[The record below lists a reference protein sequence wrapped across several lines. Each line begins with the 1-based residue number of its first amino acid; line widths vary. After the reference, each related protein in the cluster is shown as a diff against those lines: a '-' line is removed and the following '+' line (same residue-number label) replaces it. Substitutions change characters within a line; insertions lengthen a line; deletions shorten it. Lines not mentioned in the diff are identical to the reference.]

1 MRTLFHLRR
10 HDNREFHMRSAN
22 MLFAVL
28 VSVLLALS
36 ILVLLSQYGK

>member
-1 MRTLFHLRR
+1 
-10 HDNREFHMRSAN
+10 MRSAN